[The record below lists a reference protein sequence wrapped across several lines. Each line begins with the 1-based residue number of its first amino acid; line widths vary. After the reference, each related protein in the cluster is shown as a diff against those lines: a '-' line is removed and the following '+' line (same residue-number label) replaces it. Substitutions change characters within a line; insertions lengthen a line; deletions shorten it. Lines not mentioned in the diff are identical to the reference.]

1 MEARPHQV
9 VGKIFSIVTHRTR
22 TGSVLKLEVNFP
34 QEVVQLSKEVCIV
47 YHGVCACACVCV
59 FVYIFVY
66 IRVCVYVCTCVC
78 VCVFVYIRV
87 CVRACVHV
95 CIHDTHPPV
104 MQVD

>member
-1 MEARPHQV
+1 MSQVEARPHQV

-47 YHGVCACACVCV
+47 YHGVCVCVCV
-59 FVYIFVY
+59 CL
-66 IRVCVYVCTCVC
+66 CVYLCVYPCVCMCARVC

-87 CVRACVHV
+87 CVRACVYS
-95 CIHDTHPPV
+95 
-104 MQVD
+104 